1 MVGRGNMQKRRFHG
15 CWSGAGRGGREV
27 GKSAG
32 MGVGEMARR
41 GVGDP
46 GTGVGGP
53 GVGTIA
59 VGGAGLGVR

>member
-1 MVGRGNMQKRRFHG
+1 MVGRGNMQKRKFHG
-15 CWSGAGRGGREV
+15 CQSGAGRGGREV

-32 MGVGEMARR
+32 MGLGEMARS

-53 GVGTIA
+53 GVGAIA
-59 VGGAGLGVR
+59 VGGAELGVR